1 MGCVLIRHSTYPMDT
16 VGWRDLTNA
25 LGRRLK
31 DARVVDLAE
40 AKAIAVPQVNAVVDW
55 IIATRESD

>member
-1 MGCVLIRHSTYPMDT
+1 MDT